1 MPFTPLIIGHTEE
14 LWSLC
19 VHPSQSQFLS
29 CGHDGRVQL
38 WDTMSRT
45 LIWDKD
51 IGNPL
56 QSACFS
62 PDGLV
67 LVLGTTC
74 GKWFVVDSQTR
85 DIYATHTDGTE
96 PIQVVKFSPNGKL
109 LAIGSRDNNIYIYQ
123 VVDSYRKYF
132 RTGRCVGHSNF
143 ISQMDWACDSVHLQ
157 TNSGDNELLYWN
169 AEVCRQVTQPSI
181 MRDVEWSSVTCTLG
195 FTTLGIW
202 PELGGTDVNTCCAS
216 NSRQLLVSGDNIGR
230 LKLFAYPTVQSKSLH
245 HSYSGHGHITCVCF
259 LHDDSRVLSAGGH
272 DSSVIQWSVDKLQ

>member
-1 MPFTPLIIGHTEE
+1 MRTAIQGKGTQVLVGTTRNCILRGSFDLPFTPLIIGHTEE

-96 PIQVVKFSPNGKL
+96 PIQV
-109 LAIGSRDNNIYIYQ
+109 
-123 VVDSYRKYF
+123 
-132 RTGRCVGHSNF
+132 F
-143 ISQMDWACDSVHLQ
+143 I
-157 TNSGDNELLYWN
+157 
-169 AEVCRQVTQPSI
+169 
-181 MRDVEWSSVTCTLG
+181 
-195 FTTLGIW
+195 
-202 PELGGTDVNTCCAS
+202 
-216 NSRQLLVSGDNIGR
+216 
-230 LKLFAYPTVQSKSLH
+230 
-245 HSYSGHGHITCVCF
+245 
-259 LHDDSRVLSAGGH
+259 
-272 DSSVIQWSVDKLQ
+272 